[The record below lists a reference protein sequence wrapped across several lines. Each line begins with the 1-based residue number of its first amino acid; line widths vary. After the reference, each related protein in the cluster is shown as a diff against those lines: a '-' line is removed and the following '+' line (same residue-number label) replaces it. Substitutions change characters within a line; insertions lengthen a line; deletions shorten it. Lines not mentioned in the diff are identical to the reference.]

1 MKTLRP
7 AGGADFG
14 RFSPDGRFLAVG
26 DLAGRVQVFAT
37 ATWKPVT
44 PSFCRRQGDLGGVHP
59 GRPNARH
66 REHRRNRPPLGRRR
80 AARRSARRCP
90 ASPTRVVPIFTP
102 DDTHLIAA
110 QENGHGR
117 LALGQFIVGPLS
129 DSLGRRRPLM
139 AGIMLHIAASVLCML
154 APNLV
159 VLGLARVLQG
169 VGAAAAMVVAIA
181 VVGDLF
187 ADNAAATVLSRL
199 MLVLGVAPV
208 VAPSLGA
215 AVLLH
220 GSWHWVFAALVVL
233 AGALLL
239 VAALALPET
248 LPPSHRR
255 PLRVRGIAATYV
267 ELLRDKRFVI
277 LVLVAALGMSGLFAY
292 IAGAS
297 FVLQGTYGLDQ
308 QAFALVFGAG
318 AVALIGATQ
327 FNVVLLR
334 RFSPQ
339 TITLWA
345 LAAALLA
352 GGVFVG
358 SLRGACRRV
367 GRFRRAGVGDPR
379 RDGPC
384 HSQRSCRR
392 AVPASRCRGNR
403 GRAAGRRA
411 VRSRCRGG
419 PAGRGARKRRV
430 GAVGGDGRRACS
442 SRCCALLAVGA
453 STTDDAD
460 DTDVTWMWARSP
472 IRRSCR
478 GRDRSVP
485 S

>member
-1 MKTLRP
+1 MILVLGVMVALGPLTIDMYLPALPKIADDLSVSSSVIQLTLT
-7 AGGADFG
+7 GT
-14 RFSPDGRFLAVG
+14 
-26 DLAGRVQVFAT
+26 LAG
-37 ATWKPVT
+37 
-44 PSFCRRQGDLGGVHP
+44 
-59 GRPNARH
+59 
-66 REHRRNRPPLGRRR
+66 
-80 AARRSARRCP
+80 
-90 ASPTRVVPIFTP
+90 
-102 DDTHLIAA
+102 
-110 QENGHGR
+110 
-117 LALGQFIVGPLS
+117 LALGQLIVGPLS

-139 AGIMLHIAASVLCML
+139 AGIVLHIVASVVCML
-154 APNLV
+154 APNLA

-187 ADNAAATVLSRL
+187 ADSAAATVMSRL

-220 GSWHWVFAALVVL
+220 ASWHWVFTALVGL
-233 AGALLL
+233 AGVLLL
-239 VAALALPET
+239 VAVTALPET

-297 FVLQGTYGLDQ
+297 FVLQGRYGLDQ

-327 FNVVLLR
+327 FNVVLLK

-352 GGVFVG
+352 GGIFVG
-358 SLRGACRRV
+358 LSVAHV
-367 GRFRRAGVGDPR
+367 GGLAGFVVPVWGILAAMGLVIPNA
-379 RDGPC
+379 P
-384 HSQRSCRR
+384 
-392 AVPASRCRGNR
+392 AVALSRHPD
-403 GRAAGRRA
+403 AAGTA
-411 VRSRCRGG
+411 
-419 PAGRGARKRRV
+419 AALLGAAQFGLGAAIAPVV
-430 GAVGGDGRRACS
+430 GVLGNDELALSIVMTCGVLIALV
-442 SRCCALLAVGA
+442 ALLAVGV
-453 STTDDAD
+453 STSDGAD
-460 DTDVTWMWARSP
+460 E
-472 IRRSCR
+472 
-478 GRDRSVP
+478 SVP
-485 S
+485 EDALAEPA

>member
-1 MKTLRP
+1 MIVVLGVMVALGPLTIDMYLPALPKIADDLSVSSSVVQLTLT
-7 AGGADFG
+7 GT
-14 RFSPDGRFLAVG
+14 
-26 DLAGRVQVFAT
+26 LAG
-37 ATWKPVT
+37 
-44 PSFCRRQGDLGGVHP
+44 
-59 GRPNARH
+59 
-66 REHRRNRPPLGRRR
+66 
-80 AARRSARRCP
+80 
-90 ASPTRVVPIFTP
+90 
-102 DDTHLIAA
+102 
-110 QENGHGR
+110 
-117 LALGQFIVGPLS
+117 LALGQLIVGPLS

-139 AGIMLHIAASVLCML
+139 AGIVLHIAASLLCVL

-169 VGAAAAMVVAIA
+169 AGAAAAMVVAIA

-233 AGALLL
+233 AGVLLL
-239 VAALALPET
+239 VAVLALPET

-255 PLRVRGIAATYV
+255 PLRVRGIAATYA

-308 QAFALVFGAG
+308 QTFALVFGAG

-334 RFSPQ
+334 RSSPQ
-339 TITLWA
+339 AITLWA

-352 GGVFVG
+352 AGVFVG
-358 SLRGACRRV
+358 LSVAHVGGLAGFVVPVWAILGAMGLV
-367 GRFRRAGVGDPR
+367 IPNAP
-379 RDGPC
+379 
-384 HSQRSCRR
+384 
-392 AVPASRCRGNR
+392 AVALSRHPD
-403 GRAAGRRA
+403 AAGTAAALLGAAQFGLGAA
-411 VRSRCRGG
+411 VA
-419 PAGRGARKRRV
+419 PLV
-430 GAVGGDGRRACS
+430 GVLGNDELALSVVMAVSVLVALL
-442 SRCCALLAVGA
+442 ALLAVGT

-460 DTDVTWMWARSP
+460 DADDTVGVGALADPA
-472 IRRSCR
+472 
-478 GRDRSVP
+478 
-485 S
+485 

>member
-1 MKTLRP
+1 MIVVLGVMVALGPLTIDMYLPALPKLADDLSVSSSVVQLTLT
-7 AGGADFG
+7 GT
-14 RFSPDGRFLAVG
+14 
-26 DLAGRVQVFAT
+26 LAG
-37 ATWKPVT
+37 
-44 PSFCRRQGDLGGVHP
+44 
-59 GRPNARH
+59 
-66 REHRRNRPPLGRRR
+66 
-80 AARRSARRCP
+80 
-90 ASPTRVVPIFTP
+90 
-102 DDTHLIAA
+102 
-110 QENGHGR
+110 
-117 LALGQFIVGPLS
+117 LALGQLIVGPLS

-139 AGIMLHIAASVLCML
+139 AGIMLHIAASILCVL

-169 VGAAAAMVVAIA
+169 AGAAAAVVVAIA

-233 AGALLL
+233 AGVLLL

-255 PLRVRGIAATYV
+255 PLRVRGIAATYA

-352 GGVFVG
+352 AGVFVG
-358 SLRGACRRV
+358 LSVAHV
-367 GRFRRAGVGDPR
+367 GGLAGFVVPVWAILGTMGLVIPNA
-379 RDGPC
+379 P
-384 HSQRSCRR
+384 
-392 AVPASRCRGNR
+392 AVALSRHPD
-403 GRAAGRRA
+403 AAGTAAALLGAAQFGLGAA
-411 VRSRCRGG
+411 VA
-419 PAGRGARKRRV
+419 PLV
-430 GAVGGDGRRACS
+430 GVLGNDELALSVVMAVSVLVALL
-442 SRCCALLAVGA
+442 ALLAVGA

-460 DTDVTWMWARSP
+460 DTDDTVGVGALADP
-472 IRRSCR
+472 A
-478 GRDRSVP
+478 
-485 S
+485 